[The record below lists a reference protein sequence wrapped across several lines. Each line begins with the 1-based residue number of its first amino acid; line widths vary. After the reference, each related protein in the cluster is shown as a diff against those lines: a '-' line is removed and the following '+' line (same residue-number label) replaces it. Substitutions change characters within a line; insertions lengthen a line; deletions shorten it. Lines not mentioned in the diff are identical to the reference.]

1 MPGYVDYKKIGQKGI
16 NSNKWSISNRL
27 LLLVLIDRI
36 AAVNYL
42 NKNGEVFEDTGP
54 TGRNH
59 ENVGR
64 AEALGDRLSDTDKR
78 VLMEKNSP
86 YVQVQVVIWLDG
98 LGLVVLP
105 EVLTILKIRSLVIW
119 ILGMP
124 VSLSPK

>member
-1 MPGYVDYKKIGQKGI
+1 MTIEKIGQKGI
-16 NSNKWSISNRL
+16 NSNKWSIINRL

-78 VLMEKNSP
+78 VL
-86 YVQVQVVIWLDG
+86 
-98 LGLVVLP
+98 
-105 EVLTILKIRSLVIW
+105 
-119 ILGMP
+119 
-124 VSLSPK
+124 